1 MNWYELSRSIFD
13 YAFEHKE
20 CGVYHISIYLWIVE
34 LNNRMGWKKEFWVP
48 SHDTCDWLSIWNKN
62 TYLSAI
68 KDLEK
73 WGFIRIVKESKNQF
87 SATIVTI
94 CRIKSDTA
102 TTTALDT
109 ALIQQS
115 TRHWYAIDTIDKQRN
130 KETKKQ
136 ENNTLVDKSTI
147 QIWFDNFYSLY
158 PKKINRKDAGLKYA
172 IALKKWATIE
182 IIEKGLKRSLYFW
195 NSENTEKKFIP
206 APDVWLNKEKWNDE
220 IKSEVP
226 QDSEARLLE
235 AKKRL
240 EASPRTPIS
249 FN

>member
-20 CGVYHISIYLWIVE
+20 CGVYHISIYLWMVE

-73 WGFIRIVKESKNQF
+73 WGFIKIVKESKNQF

-130 KETKKQ
+130 KETKNK
-136 ENNTLVDKSTI
+136 ETI
-147 QIWFDNFYSLY
+147 QSLTVVVE
-158 PKKINRKDAGLKYA
+158 KTELELLLIEFKRARAKLRKPMTDKAMELL
-172 IALKKWATIE
+172 LKKLSEYSEPEQIAMLE
-182 IIEKGLKRSLYFW
+182 EAIEKGWQSVYPPKT
-195 NSENTEKKFIP
+195 ENKAGKN
-206 APDVWLNKEKWNDE
+206 VK
-220 IKSEVP
+220 VM
-226 QDSEARLLE
+226 EAI
-235 AKKRL
+235 ANYNF
-240 EASPRTPIS
+240 T
-249 FN
+249 